1 MLDITFFGMQAVA
14 KHLTGAA
21 LGAHI
26 RLEFETDRVSLEIP
40 HQDMTEKG
48 WSIIPLTPPVVRLY
62 S

>member
-1 MLDITFFGMQAVA
+1 MQAVA